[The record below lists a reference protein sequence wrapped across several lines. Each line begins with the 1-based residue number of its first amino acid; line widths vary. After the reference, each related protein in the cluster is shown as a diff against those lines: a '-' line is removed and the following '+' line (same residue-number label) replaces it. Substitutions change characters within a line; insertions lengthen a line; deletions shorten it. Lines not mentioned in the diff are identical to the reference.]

1 MSDEPII
8 GITMGDGAGIGPEVI
23 VKALHAPETKGLCRT
38 VVIGDR
44 ARLEQAVEICGLDT
58 VVRAVDDPAQAS
70 ADGSALDVV
79 DLGLLPAGLP
89 FGALSPAAGEGAYQY
104 VVRAAQYAMAG
115 RIQAICTAPLNKEA
129 LHLAGH
135 AYPGHTE
142 LLAHLTGVDEVSMM
156 LTSDRLKVIHVTTHI
171 GLRDAIDRIE
181 PGLVRRTIERGHR
194 TLRES
199 GVAEPVIAVCG
210 INPHAG
216 ENGLFGHGEEEEKV
230 APAIEEARAA
240 GIDAHGPLPADTV
253 FFRAGR
259 GDFDLVVAMYHDQG
273 HAPVKVLGLDA
284 GVNITVGLP
293 VIRTSV
299 DHGTAFDIAGTG
311 AADEASMIEALRQAV
326 ALAPRAPSSGTTGR

>member
-1 MSDEPII
+1 MSPII
-8 GITMGDGAGIGPEVI
+8 GITMGDGAGVGPEII
-23 VKALHAPETKGLCRT
+23 VKALAHPELATLARI

-44 ARLEQAVEICGLDT
+44 ARLEEAARICGIDVT
-58 VVRAVDDPAQAS
+58 VRAIGHPREAGFEPGVI
-70 ADGSALDVV
+70 DVV
-79 DLGLLPAGLP
+79 DLGVLPPGLP
-89 FGALSPAAGEGAYQY
+89 FGQLAAVGGEGSYQY
-104 VVRAAQYAMAG
+104 VVRACQYAMAG
-115 RIQAICTAPLNKEA
+115 DIQAICTAPLNKEA

-135 AYPGHTE
+135 VYPGHTE
-142 LLAHLTGVDEVSMM
+142 LLADLTGVPEVSM
-156 LTSDRLKVIHVTTHI
+156 LLSSAKLRVIHVTTHI

-181 PGLVRRTIERGHR
+181 PGLVQRTIERGHR
-194 TLRES
+194 TLIDA
-199 GVAEPVIAVCG
+199 GIAHPVIAVCG

-230 APAIEEARAA
+230 APAIAAVRAL
-240 GIDAHGPLPADTV
+240 GIDAQGPLPADTV

-273 HAPVKVLGLDA
+273 HGPVKVLGLDA

-311 AADEASMIEALRQAV
+311 AADELSMIQAIRQAV
-326 ALAPRAPSSGTTGR
+326 TLAPQGK